1 MATEVAYPKE
11 GVTKLKQDLGY
22 GRPRQRRDN
31 RFSKALRDYIA
42 KYKTRCKIAG
52 EDLCQWEEHKSQLT
66 DLVLDFLDED
76 GKGPLWWP
84 DDKTSFNYG
93 PLQFSVHSE
102 K

>member
-22 GRPRQRRDN
+22 GRPGQKRDN
-31 RFSKALRDYIA
+31 RFSEALRKYI
-42 KYKTRCKIAG
+42 KRYKSRCKIAG
-52 EDLCQWEEHKSQLT
+52 KDLCKWEGHKSQLT
-66 DLVLDFLDED
+66 DMVLDFLEEREN
-76 GKGPLWWP
+76 GPRWWP

-93 PLQFSVHSE
+93 PLQFSEHGE